1 MWGAQEM
8 VDAVA
13 AGLALGAAP
22 VLEETVFRAGL
33 QDALLRR
40 GVSEVLSVLLTAG
53 AFALAHALWRPGPW
67 AWATALP
74 ALLLGGVYLRTRRLW
89 PCIAL
94 HALFNALWWGVLR
107 PLV

>member
-1 MWGAQEM
+1 M
-8 VDAVA
+8 A

-40 GVSEVLSVLLTAG
+40 GASGAVSVLLTAG

-94 HALFNALWWGVLR
+94 HALFNALWWGLLR

>member
-1 MWGAQEM
+1 M

-13 AGLALGAAP
+13 VGLALGLAP
-22 VLEETVFRAGL
+22 ALEETVFRAGL
-33 QDALLRR
+33 QELLLRR
-40 GVSEVLSVLLTAG
+40 GAPAALSVLLTAA
-53 AFALAHALWRPGPW
+53 AFAAAHALWRPGPW
-67 AWATALP
+67 AWATGGP
-74 ALLLGGVYLRTRRLW
+74 ALLLGGVYLRTRRLG

>member
-1 MWGAQEM
+1 M
-8 VDAVA
+8 
-13 AGLALGAAP
+13 L
-22 VLEETVFRAGL
+22 FR
-33 QDALLRR
+33 
-40 GVSEVLSVLLTAG
+40 S
-53 AFALAHALWRPGPW
+53 AHALWRPGPW

>member
-1 MWGAQEM
+1 M

-13 AGLALGAAP
+13 ASFALGVAP

-33 QDALLRR
+33 QETLLRR
-40 GVSEVLSVLLTAG
+40 GAAGVWSVLFTAA
-53 AFALAHALWRPGPW
+53 AFAAAHALWRPGPW
-67 AWATALP
+67 AWATGGP
-74 ALLLGGVYLRTRRLW
+74 ALLLGWVYLRTRRLW

-94 HALFNALWWGVLR
+94 HALFNALWWGLLR